1 MIGFLRRLSPGII
14 VLMAVAPAAAGP
26 SGQIYVTNEKSSTI
40 TVLDNKTHKVIR
52 SFKTCKR
59 PRGVHFSKDRTQFY
73 VGCADDN
80 VIVVYE
86 TATAKLVKRIRGI
99 EEPETFDLSPDGK
112 TLYVSNEEDAT
123 TVFVDVAS
131 GKVAATLKGHTKIV
145 NSVAFGPGGNL
156 SRPHG
161 PEFTVD
167 GKKIDFTPGT
177 APTRGA
183 V

>member
-80 VIVVYE
+80 VIVV
-86 TATAKLVKRIRGI
+86 
-99 EEPETFDLSPDGK
+99 
-112 TLYVSNEEDAT
+112 
-123 TVFVDVAS
+123 
-131 GKVAATLKGHTKIV
+131 TKIQ
-145 NSVAFGPGGNL
+145 S
-156 SRPHG
+156 SS
-161 PEFTVD
+161 
-167 GKKIDFTPGT
+167 TPGCHFRWI
-177 APTRGA
+177 PSTR
-183 V
+183 